1 MNDNEQAPNPA
12 PPQAHRVG
20 TVNQVDRS
28 RQYTRTDNIELLRSL
43 NEAWAKIRTLES
55 ARAQDGKIIDALHK
69 RLGSKWKGILV
80 TALISAGTAVL
91 FEMGML
97 TAPML
102 LRYLGL
108 N

>member
-1 MNDNEQAPNPA
+1 MSDKEQAPNPA

-43 NEAWAKIRTLES
+43 NEAWTKIRILENG
-55 ARAQDGKIIDALHK
+55 ARNDQVTIAKLHK
-69 RLGSKWKGILV
+69 RLGSKWRENV
-80 TALISAGTAVL
+80 MTALISAGVALAWEIGTL
-91 FEMGML
+91 F
-97 TAPML
+97 APML

>member
-1 MNDNEQAPNPA
+1 MNDPYVPTQVPAQAVK
-12 PPQAHRVG
+12 VG
-20 TVNQVDRS
+20 TINAIDRS
-28 RQYTRTDNIELLRSL
+28 RQYTRADAGELLRSL

-55 ARAQDGKIIDALHK
+55 ARAQDGKIIDALHT

>member
-1 MNDNEQAPNPA
+1 MNDPNLI
-12 PPQAHRVG
+12 PPPPPIAEKVG
-20 TVNQVDRS
+20 TVNTIDRS
-28 RQYTRTDNIELLRSL
+28 RQYTRADAGELLRSL

-80 TALISAGTAVL
+80 TAVISAATAVL